1 MATHFPN
8 LKKTIKPD
16 PRSEKNPKQ
25 YKYEQ
30 NHIKAHHNQFA
41 KSQQQRKNSKNSQSD
56 GKKDGMLLPK
66 RWNSFPIPPTK
77 YKQKPRTLYIKQI

>member
-16 PRSEKNPKQ
+16 PRSATKPKQ
-25 YKYEQ
+25 DNYEK
-30 NHIKAHHNQFA
+30 NHIKAYHNQFA

-56 GKKDGMLLPK
+56 GKMVECCSQKDGIF
-66 RWNSFPIPPTK
+66 FPIPPTK
-77 YKQKPRTLYIKQI
+77 YKQKPWTLYIKQI